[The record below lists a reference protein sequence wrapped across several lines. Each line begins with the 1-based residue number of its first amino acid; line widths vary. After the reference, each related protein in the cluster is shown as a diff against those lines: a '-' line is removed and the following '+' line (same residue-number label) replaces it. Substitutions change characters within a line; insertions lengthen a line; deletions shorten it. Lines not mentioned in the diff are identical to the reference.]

1 MHVFCNSL
9 QGAAMHWLSCTL
21 ASFDD
26 DDDDDN
32 NDKNDNN
39 LFTFGF
45 LRF

>member
-1 MHVFCNSL
+1 
-9 QGAAMHWLSCTL
+9 MHWLSCTL

>member
-26 DDDDDN
+26 DDDN